1 MLAQVEI
8 RERSGESCIARN
20 DFCPGWIID
29 HFDRYTTP
37 LAEHVYLT
45 VVAVALGF
53 AIAFTLAL
61 LARRRRWAIGP
72 IVGITG
78 VLYTLPSL
86 AVFFLLLPITGRGTT
101 TALIA
106 LTAYTL
112 QIIFRNIITGLDNVP
127 ADARDAGRG
136 MGLTD
141 RQLLWRVELPLAVP
155 DIIAGLRI
163 ATTTTVGLA
172 TLAVFAGA
180 GGLGE
185 QIVTGSN
192 ITFKT
197 GVVAAGGLAVLLAL
211 VARRDAARGAARDD
225 TVAEGAARMMV
236 DLPLGFLSDF
246 SNAFDFIFNTREAQ
260 TGGVQVGGLAEVLE
274 FTWEHLKVSG
284 AAIGVAC
291 AVAIPAGLVLGHAGK
306 GELLAISISNIGRA
320 VPSLALIA
328 FFVAYLG
335 VGFTNVTLAL
345 VLLAIP
351 PILTNTYVG
360 VRQVDRDVIDAGR
373 GMGLSP
379 QQVVRRIELPLALPS
394 IFGGI
399 RTSAVNVVATATIAP
414 LAGVLTLGDY
424 ILSANVYGEDGRLA
438 GAILVAALAL
448 SVEAAFALLQR
459 LSVPR
464 GLALSDTSG

>member
-1 MLAQVEI
+1 MLAGVQTVLAQVEI
-8 RERSGESCIARN
+8 RERSGDSCIARN
-20 DFCPGWIID
+20 DFCPGWIVD
-29 HFDRYTTP
+29 NFDRYTNP
-37 LAEHVYLT
+37 LVEHIFLT
-45 VVAVALGF
+45 VTAVACGF
-53 AIAFTLAL
+53 VIAFTLAL

-141 RQLLWRVELPLAVP
+141 QQLLWRVELPLAVP
-155 DIIAGLRI
+155 DIVAGLRI

-211 VARRDAARGAARDD
+211 ALD
-225 TVAEGAARMMV
+225 
-236 DLPLGFLSDF
+236 
-246 SNAFDFIFNTREAQ
+246 
-260 TGGVQVGGLAEVLE
+260 VL
-274 FTWEHLKVSG
+274 
-284 AAIGVAC
+284 
-291 AVAIPAGLVLGHAGK
+291 
-306 GELLAISISNIGRA
+306 LLAVQRA
-320 VPSLALIA
+320 MTPW
-328 FFVAYLG
+328 
-335 VGFTNVTLAL
+335 
-345 VLLAIP
+345 
-351 PILTNTYVG
+351 
-360 VRQVDRDVIDAGR
+360 
-373 GMGLSP
+373 
-379 QQVVRRIELPLALPS
+379 RRAQPA
-394 IFGGI
+394 
-399 RTSAVNVVATATIAP
+399 
-414 LAGVLTLGDY
+414 
-424 ILSANVYGEDGRLA
+424 
-438 GAILVAALAL
+438 
-448 SVEAAFALLQR
+448 
-459 LSVPR
+459 
-464 GLALSDTSG
+464 